1 MLAQVENIQSHS
13 CCINRYSWIAL
24 DLIKTGEVFFY
35 ASCSFSASKRSYL
48 LEQVYLFKNV
58 SQLFIKKVISSS
70 LLLVQTLSFPLLY
83 FVRPAHYIWH
93 LKTSQNLQKLRNTE
107 SYCLLDSQWRKSF
120 SVKDS
125 GENPPFDFM
134 QKNGLSTT
142 CTSTRLHLKILNK
155 KKGTTKKL
163 GLLIFFS
170 LFCFF
175 CYCILIEYFHFCG
188 S

>member
-1 MLAQVENIQSHS
+1 M
-13 CCINRYSWIAL
+13 
-24 DLIKTGEVFFY
+24 
-35 ASCSFSASKRSYL
+35 
-48 LEQVYLFKNV
+48 FKNV

>member
-48 LEQVYLFKNV
+48 LEQVYLLKSV

-155 KKGTTKKL
+155 KRALPRNWGYWF
-163 GLLIFFS
+163 FFS